1 MARTGIP
8 VDLAPHGERLAH
20 PTTEDSMIDKV
31 LAPLEWVV
39 AWLMVSFHTLF
50 SAIGLPAA
58 SGITWALSIVGLVIV
73 IRIVLIPLFVKQIHA
88 SRRMQLIQP
97 EMQKIQ
103 KKYKGKTDTES
114 RQAMTQETM
123 GLYKRTGTNP
133 FSSCLPI
140 LLQSPI
146 FFALFRV
153 LNNLSPIATGK
164 HPPIGPLDAPL
175 AFQAEH
181 STIFGASLSSTFVHA
196 GGSLNTQIV
205 TVVLIIAMS
214 VTTFTTQRQLMM
226 KNMPANALDN
236 PFAKQQKVL
245 LYLMPLFFAFSG
257 INFPIGV
264 LLYWLTTNVWSMC
277 QQFYTIR
284 RMPAP
289 GSPAEKAL
297 EARRLKSG
305 KEHKKFTIPGL
316 SHDSAPQDITDIPD
330 IQDTPVAD
338 TKPKS
343 GQRQQPKRKN
353 RAKPVARA
361 DGAPGPTP
369 TTDKPG
375 GAPDPKATTP
385 ANGRPGVTS
394 GAGSNGGSN
403 GKSKGVESVAGSKGH
418 TNGRSPGVRP
428 ATGSNGKSNGV
439 ESVAGSNGAS
449 NGKSP
454 DVKPAAGSNGSSP
467 TLKPPATADDSS

>member
-1 MARTGIP
+1 MNI
-8 VDLAPHGERLAH
+8 
-20 PTTEDSMIDKV
+20 DSV
-31 LAPLEWVV
+31 LYPLEWVV
-39 AWLMVSFHTLF
+39 AWLMVNFHTAF
-50 SAIGLPAA
+50 SFIGLPEN
-58 SGITWALSIVGLVIV
+58 SGITWSLSIVGLVIV

-103 KKYKGKTDTES
+103 KKYKGKTDPES

-140 LLQSPI
+140 LLQSPV

-153 LNNLSPIATGK
+153 LQGLPKIANGTQE
-164 HPPIGPLDAPL
+164 PIGPMTRVLAGSAEGSTVFGAPL
-175 AFQAEH
+175 
-181 STIFGASLSSTFVHA
+181 SSYFLEA
-196 GGSLNTQIV
+196 QNLNTQIV
-205 TVVLIIAMS
+205 TVVLIILMS
-214 VTTFTTQRQLMM
+214 ATTFTTQRQLMM

-245 LYLMPLFFAFSG
+245 LYLMPIFFAISG

-264 LLYWLTTNVWSMC
+264 LLYWTTTNLWSMG

-297 EARRLKSG
+297 EERRIKSG
-305 KEHKKFTIPGL
+305 KEHKKFSIPGL
-316 SHDSAPQDITDIPD
+316 SHDEPEDVQDVPI
-330 IQDTPVAD
+330 VE

-353 RAKPVARA
+353 RAKPPGQG
-361 DGAPGPTP
+361 DG
-369 TTDKPG
+369 
-375 GAPDPKATTP
+375 
-385 ANGRPGVTS
+385 S
-394 GAGSNGGSN
+394 
-403 GKSKGVESVAGSKGH
+403 
-418 TNGRSPGVRP
+418 
-428 ATGSNGKSNGV
+428 TGQ
-439 ESVAGSNGAS
+439 
-449 NGKSP
+449 
-454 DVKPAAGSNGSSP
+454 
-467 TLKPPATADDSS
+467 TPPATADGDT